1 LFALY
6 SGVKRTTM
14 RERKMRSRNLGCAL
28 LALAAVSLGGTAL
41 GATRTAT
48 SSVGVRVE
56 RHTGLYLPGASS
68 GISLA
73 SVRDERLPDRLQTF
87 GNSASSLLVSGERPE
102 AFSRSSSGRTSPR
115 VIVTAFEP

>member
-1 LFALY
+1 M
-6 SGVKRTTM
+6 V
-14 RERKMRSRNLGCAL
+14 SRNLGCAF
-28 LALAAVSLGGTAL
+28 LALAAMSLGGTAL

-56 RHTGLYLPGASS
+56 RHTGLYLPVASS

-73 SVRDERLPDRLQTF
+73 SVQDERLPDRPQTF

-102 AFSRSSSGRTSPR
+102 AFSRSSSGRAAPR
-115 VIVTAFEP
+115 VVVTAFEP